1 MPKKHKR
8 RTSQRLQNK
17 RLTFNTGQTFDKEVF
32 LNLAMNIIG
41 NVDVVIESRLERL
54 SIQISGSQEQV
65 DSISDRLIVLE
76 KQLTNA
82 TIATVHGFYSYE
94 SELLFKLF
102 PIQLQLGYLARVLE
116 NHGYE
121 TEIET
126 NNTLVTN
133 AKLEVL
139 REIHELAVTSIQ
151 EAPPEQNKDIR
162 RFLSVFAMKL
172 QSSHEVI
179 MDLASQEGILRKK
192 QGMYQFAMDSKDAYQ
207 KMHSIFE
214 QAPIVD
220 LPQEIDEPEIDLAGL
235 GFDGGKIVLM
245 KNGERLNRDTYDR
258 YLKQDDGE
266 NTKNKPKS

>member
-1 MPKKHKR
+1 
-8 RTSQRLQNK
+8 
-17 RLTFNTGQTFDKEVF
+17 
-32 LNLAMNIIG
+32 MNIIG
-41 NVDVVIESRLERL
+41 NIDVVIESRLERL

-65 DSISDRLIVLE
+65 DRISDRLIILE

-102 PIQLQLGYLARVLE
+102 PTQLQLGYLARVLE

-121 TEIET
+121 VEIEN

-133 AKLEVL
+133 AKLLDL

-172 QSSHEVI
+172 QSSHELI
-179 MDLASQEGILRKK
+179 MDLASQEGIISKK

-214 QAPIVD
+214 KAPVVD
-220 LPQEIDEPEIDLAGL
+220 LPHKVDEPEIDLAGL
-235 GFDGGKIVLM
+235 GFDGGKIVFI
-245 KNGERLNRDTYDR
+245 KNGKE
-258 YLKQDDGE
+258 LKHE
-266 NTKNKPKS
+266 E